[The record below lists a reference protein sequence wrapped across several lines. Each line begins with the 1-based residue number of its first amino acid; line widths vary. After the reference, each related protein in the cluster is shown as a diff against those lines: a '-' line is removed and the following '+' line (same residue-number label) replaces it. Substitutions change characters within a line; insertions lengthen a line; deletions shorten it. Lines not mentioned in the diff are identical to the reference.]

1 ALALEVLPAPVE
13 RVGDGRGGRAQ
24 HAPGRAALAHGLAQ
38 RLHPLAD
45 PAGGVLGGPPRRR
58 HGAAARVG
66 QVGGVLFGLVHRLA
80 GHVLGLIDSLAGH
93 VRGLLESTLT
103 LFLDVRSAWV
113 RHRCSPSKRGGS
125 GVTGFDR
132 RRTPVCRGTA
142 PRQTAGVYAT
152 AAPVLCRFVFPE
164 EVEREGSGAEESTCP
179 LPRSEPPHPALRA

>member
-1 ALALEVLPAPVE
+1 TSSPRRP
-13 RVGDGRGGRAQ
+13 GWWRA
-24 HAPGRAALAHGLAQ
+24 R
-38 RLHPLAD
+38 R
-45 PAGGVLGGPPRRR
+45 PPRRR

-93 VRGLLESTLT
+93 VLGLIESTLT
-103 LFLDVRSAWV
+103 LFLDVRSAWL

-125 GVTGFDR
+125 GVTGFAR
-132 RRTPVCRGTA
+132 RRAPACRGTT

-164 EVEREGSGAEESTCP
+164 EVEREGSAAEKSTCP
-179 LPRSEPPHPALRA
+179 LRGSELPSRALRAG